1 MSVEIIPADYGNL
14 SHAKIIIALMDHYAQ
29 DPMGGGEP
37 LSAYTR
43 EHLIEALAG
52 IQGAF
57 TLLAYADG
65 KAVGL
70 INSFESFSTFNCRPL
85 INIHD
90 VVVLQP
96 FRGKGIGR
104 RLFEGV
110 AEIARERGCCKLT
123 LEVLEG
129 NENARHL
136 YSNLGFEPYRLR
148 PEAGAAQFWQ
158 MKL

>member
-1 MSVEIIPADYGNL
+1 MSVEIVFADYGDE
-14 SHAKIIIALMDHYAQ
+14 SHAMAIIDLLDHYAR
-29 DPMGGGEP
+29 DPMGGSEP

-43 EHLIEALAG
+43 ENLIDALA
-52 IQGAF
+52 QVPGAF
-57 TLLAYADG
+57 TLLAYVEG
-65 KAVGL
+65 KPVGL
-70 INSFESFSTFNCRPL
+70 INSFEGFSTFNCRPL
-85 INIHD
+85 VNIHD
-90 VVVLQP
+90 VAVLER

-104 RLFEGV
+104 KLFEGV
-110 AEIARERGCCKLT
+110 AAIARERGCCKLT